1 MKSIQKHLINLMIAG
16 MGITLFA
23 ACGGSATKEE
33 KTAESKE
40 MKQYYE
46 EEKQKEDAKV
56 ADDGKGIGKFTD
68 VKVDPK
74 LDKQMADAGKS
85 IYDVKCSACH
95 KLTDEKLVGPGWKG
109 ITGKRS
115 AEWIM
120 NFSTNPDEMLDKD
133 AIAKGLLEE
142 CLVRMPNQ
150 GLSDDDAR
158 HIYEYMRENDG
169 VK

>member
-33 KTAESKE
+33 KAAESKD
-40 MKQYYE
+40 MNQYYE

-56 ADDGKGIGKFTD
+56 ADDGKGFGKFTD

-109 ITGKRS
+109 VTGKRT
-115 AEWIM
+115 A
-120 NFSTNPDEMLDKD
+120 
-133 AIAKGLLEE
+133 
-142 CLVRMPNQ
+142 
-150 GLSDDDAR
+150 
-158 HIYEYMRENDG
+158 
-169 VK
+169 

>member
-16 MGITLFA
+16 MGITMFA

-33 KTAESKE
+33 K
-40 MKQYYE
+40 
-46 EEKQKEDAKV
+46 QKEDTKV
-56 ADDGKGIGKFTD
+56 ADDGKGVGKFTD

-95 KLTDEKLVGPGWKG
+95 KLTDVKLVGPGWKG
-109 ITGKRS
+109 VTGKRS

-158 HIYEYMRENDG
+158 HIYEFMRENDG